1 LIFSLCFWEFVL
13 DNSRL
18 KIDLNTRLAVNPN
31 LVLRIEDDDCALLF
45 DPDNGRVDMLNSTA
59 VSIWHLL
66 NGERSL
72 QEVVERL
79 GVLYEG
85 IDDAATKQ
93 VLATVEALAELG
105 AVGVWEQD

>member
-1 LIFSLCFWEFVL
+1 M
-13 DNSRL
+13 DNSTL

-45 DPDNGRVDMLNSTA
+45 DPDNGRVEMLNSTA
-59 VSIWHLL
+59 VSIWQLL

-79 GVLYEG
+79 GELYEG
-85 IDDAATKQ
+85 IDTSAIGQ
-93 VLATVEALAELG
+93 VLATAEALAELG